1 MIRSL
6 LMATF
11 AFVLCFGLFAAN
23 AQASELSTSFVEKM
37 AKQADSK
44 PYDSLAK
51 ALQNSFKKSDSTTS
65 VKNSKASSSSKYSK
79 KSAKTQKSKVNSAK
93 KTQKS
98 YAKKAKS
105 NGNQSKSVT
114 QKAKNYSKKAKNYK
128 TSYNK
133 H

>member
-1 MIRSL
+1 MIRCL

-11 AFVLCFGLFAAN
+11 AVVLCFGLFAGN
-23 AQASELSTSFVEKM
+23 AQSSELSTSFVEKM
-37 AKQADSK
+37 AKQTDSK

-65 VKNSKASSSSKYSK
+65 VKNSKASSSSKYSQK
-79 KSAKTQKSKVNSAK
+79 TAKTQKSKVNSAK

-98 YAKKAKS
+98 YAKKARS
-105 NGNQSKSVT
+105 NGNQSKSVA
-114 QKAKNYSKKAKNYK
+114 QKAKSYSKKAKNYK